1 MVTWA
6 CLRRGRQNL
15 PGCSYQHGFHLS
27 LQQFP
32 HWGVT
37 WACGFSCGL
46 SPRVSSRPGTSQ
58 EGCRKLM
65 CPVRSGAPV
74 GLPSLLSSRLPEMRT
89 WDRTVSW
96 KTQRNYCWFTSLRLR
111 WRTQREGKLETQKT
125 ELGQPGCPHKDQ
137 ANHSCCQNVWGYM
150 LLQPI

>member
-1 MVTWA
+1 MTQNSKVQNQAQELRSKTQRITSRPKRDKGQSEEEQERPVLMMVTWA

-111 WRTQREGKLETQKT
+111 
-125 ELGQPGCPHKDQ
+125 
-137 ANHSCCQNVWGYM
+137 
-150 LLQPI
+150 